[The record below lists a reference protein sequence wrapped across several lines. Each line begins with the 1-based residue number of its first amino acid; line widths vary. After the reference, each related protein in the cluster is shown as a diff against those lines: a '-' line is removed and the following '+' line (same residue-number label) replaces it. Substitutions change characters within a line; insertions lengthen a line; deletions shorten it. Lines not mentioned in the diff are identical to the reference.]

1 MLTDPSFW
9 LVQGLNSLQLA
20 MLLFLLSVGLT
31 VIFGLMNFVNLAHG
45 SLYAL
50 GALIGYS
57 IADATGS
64 AWFAYLLSPIAVAM
78 IGALLYVTLIERMRA
93 AGPLPQVLVTFGLI
107 FVLIDAQHYL
117 WGTDSLGVTS
127 GVPFSGTI
135 HILGEPYPAYRI
147 FIIAVGLLVFAGL
160 HLLLNRPRLGAEVR
174 AGVDDAETASAL
186 GVPVERTFFLI
197 FLLGCALAGLAGAVA
212 MPAFVGHCF
221 PVYLDFRGGK
231 GVATAGGIMMA
242 LSPAPTLLALAAW
255 SLTIATT
262 GKSSLSSLTAAV
274 ALIMG
279 ATLLDSGILPVVL
292 VLSIGVTATH
302 IANIRRLMRG
312 EESPVVRS
320 VRYKRSTP
328 QSARDAL
335 EQGPGGN
342 VNPPPAW

>member
-1 MLTDPSFW
+1 MPFGVIVTTLAGGAVDIRTAGSGNIGATNVARLYGW
-9 LVQGLNSLQLA
+9 GLA
-20 MLLFLLSVGLT
+20 LT
-31 VIFGLMNFVNLAHG
+31 VLA
-45 SLYAL
+45 LDMAK
-50 GALIGYS
+50 GALPILMAQFLWPESSLWWIG
-57 IADATGS
+57 T
-64 AWFAYLLSPIAVAM
+64 VAM
-78 IGALLYVTLIERMRA
+78 T
-93 AGPLPQVLVTFGLI
+93 
-107 FVLIDAQHYL
+107 
-117 WGTDSLGVTS
+117 
-127 GVPFSGTI
+127 
-135 HILGEPYPAYRI
+135 
-147 FIIAVGLLVFAGL
+147 
-160 HLLLNRPRLGAEVR
+160 
-174 AGVDDAETASAL
+174 
-186 GVPVERTFFLI
+186 
-197 FLLGCALAGLAGAVA
+197 
-212 MPAFVGHCF
+212 AFVGHCF